1 MTMARVS
8 KIENTSDNDVKVKL
22 SGGPEVTL
30 PPNVAL
36 ENVDVQ
42 NIKDLKSMIKV
53 TEDLTEV
60 GTTPGKTR
68 IDG

>member
-1 MTMARVS
+1 MTRIS

-22 SGGPEVTL
+22 TGGPTVKL
-30 PPNVAL
+30 PPRATL
-36 ENVDVQ
+36 ENADVD
-42 NIKDLKSMIKV
+42 NIGDLKGKTKV

-60 GTTPGKTR
+60 NLPTGCAR